1 MGRPC
6 TFNPITAE
14 RVCQRLAAGESLSRI
29 CEDEDMPAKSTVTGW
44 VLADHE
50 GFAAQY
56 ARAREAQAEHYAEEI
71 VQIADTEGDSAKARN
86 RIDARKWTASKL
98 LPKRYGDRVELEHSG
113 SIQSVSD
120 EQIDKRLTELLARLP
135 G

>member
-1 MGRPC
+1 MGRRV
-6 TFNPITAE
+6 TFDPVTAE
-14 RVCQRLAAGESLSRI
+14 RICQRLAAGESLSAI
-29 CEDEDMPAKSTVTGW
+29 CEAADMPAKSTVTGW

-71 VQIADTEGDSAKARN
+71 VQIADTEADPQRARV
-86 RIDARKWTASKL
+86 RVDARKWTASKL

-113 SIQSVSD
+113 SIQTVSD
-120 EQIDKRLTELLARLP
+120 EQLEKRLAELMARLP

>member
-29 CEDEDMPAKSTVTGW
+29 CDDEDMPAKSTVTGW